1 MAHRPV
7 GLATSFATSSSSSQS
22 SPFSVKSKAI
32 RLTAV
37 GASVQVSIGTDPIAT
52 SEDYVVLAGS
62 SETLALTV
70 SSQTIV
76 GITTGNTTVI
86 DFPEGTTSPFNVGD
100 FVTLT
105 SISQPYYNFTHVPV
119 LTVDNSSNYSGYFS
133 SRITVGANTSGIV
146 TAFSTDGE
154 LRKSL
159 KVAAKAVSGSGTLY
173 VQQVQISG
181 DA

>member
-7 GLATSFATSSSSSQS
+7 GLATSFATSSTSSQS
-22 SPFSVKSKAI
+22 SSFSVRTKAL
-32 RLTAV
+32 RVTAV
-37 GASVQVSIGTDPIAT
+37 GATVQVSIGTDPVAT
-52 SEDYVVLAGS
+52 SEDYVVLAGT
-62 SETLALTV
+62 SETLAMTV
-70 SSQTIV
+70 AAQRVS
-76 GITTGNTTVI
+76 GITTGATTVI

-100 FVTLT
+100 FVSLT
-105 SISQPYYNFTHVPV
+105 SVGQPYYNLTHVPV
-119 LTVDNSSNYSGYFS
+119 LSVDNSSSYNGYFS
-133 SRITVGANTSGIV
+133 SRITIGANTSGIA

-173 VQQVQISG
+173 AQQVQISG